1 MKSVLTTPLFKD
13 MFVQKKNALKD
24 KLKGIL
30 TGDNTYLVSK
40 TLKSMIS
47 EKENNHHHQQQT
59 DDHHEDVKQYQLT
72 YPIFQK
78 EIVLKS

>member
-13 MFVQKKNALKD
+13 MFVQKNALKD

-47 EKENNHHHQQQT
+47 EKE
-59 DDHHEDVKQYQLT
+59 K
-72 YPIFQK
+72 
-78 EIVLKS
+78 